1 MADMWRDAEG
11 FGGILEIAAQ
21 SLRPLA
27 TKLNVNTRQT
37 TIAKRTLMLARIAR
51 ITLAALTLLTFASPA
66 FAIELDEESK
76 VHPTLGARVGG
87 YGFRHVN
94 DQGVIG
100 WESCRMNGVGFY
112 GTLESPK
119 LRNLFAE
126 LSTDLY
132 FATAQPQQEGLDRI
146 SLHTLAVGGVRMF
159 PGWLISPNIH
169 VGGGVEYTWVEL
181 YGNRDQRVAPVA
193 LMGIGGELNIKKLAF
208 GISIRSNLMQLP
220 NYDWQPD
227 SQATTQELDYQTE
240 VAGQMLFSVRYAM

>member
-1 MADMWRDAEG
+1 MLRHS
-11 FGGILEIAAQ
+11 LEI
-21 SLRPLA
+21 S
-27 TKLNVNTRQT
+27 V
-37 TIAKRTLMLARIAR
+37 
-51 ITLAALTLLTFASPA
+51 AALTLLALATPA
-66 FAIELDEESK
+66 AAIELDKESK
-76 VHPTLGARVGG
+76 VQPTIGARVGG

-94 DQGVIG
+94 DQGKIG
-100 WESCRMNGVGFY
+100 WSSCRMDGIGFY

-119 LRNLFAE
+119 LRNAFLE
-126 LSTDLY
+126 VSTDLY
-132 FATAQPQQEGLDRI
+132 FATAQPQQEGLDRL
-146 SLHTLAVGGVRMF
+146 SFHTLAVGGVRMF